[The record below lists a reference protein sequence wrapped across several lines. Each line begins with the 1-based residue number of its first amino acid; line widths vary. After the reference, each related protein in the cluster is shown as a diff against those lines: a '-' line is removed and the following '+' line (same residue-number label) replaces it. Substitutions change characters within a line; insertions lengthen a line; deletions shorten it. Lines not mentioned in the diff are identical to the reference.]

1 MDSIVSLMVQGSYP
15 SIVNKQGIL
24 PFPIQFLQGP
34 KSFPAR
40 VRAKSRM
47 FSIVGDSNVVDNMTS
62 FNTAS
67 REVMKSAQVID
78 YLGVDSIDTALQQ
91 VRPESAICI
100 IAAFT
105 DILVSA
111 GDCGTIFASI
121 DPILSS
127 LYASISNFSTSH
139 PLLQV

>member
-67 REVMKSAQVID
+67 REVMKSAQVIPCPV
-78 YLGVDSIDTALQQ
+78 LNKIPEAFQ
-91 VRPESAICI
+91 VIRFVV
-100 IAAFT
+100 FT
-105 DILVSA
+105 RFISLPL
-111 GDCGTIFASI
+111 I
-121 DPILSS
+121 ILSCIRQNSVLARRIKMLQIYIFVAVLGIIRFIS
-127 LYASISNFSTSH
+127 L
-139 PLLQV
+139 